1 MIGNRIDPRTRD
13 RAIRLVRNTS
23 LGGLGSAI
31 GLAGAFSIAAA
42 ATFSGKPA
50 PVNSPPPPVVP
61 VADAPVQRP
70 PPDPIVITHVVH
82 HPAQTNYGVTSQQS
96 SGAAPRPPA
105 QGPSLAPPPPPPP
118 VCHSTPSKPC

>member
-1 MIGNRIDPRTRD
+1 MTTNRFDPRTRD
-13 RAIRLVRNTS
+13 RAIRFVRIAT

-50 PVNSPPPPVVP
+50 PVKTPPPPVLP
-61 VADAPVQRP
+61 VADAPVQKP
-70 PPDPIVITHVVH
+70 PPDPIVVTHVVH
-82 HPAQTNYGVTSQQS
+82 HPQGYYGAASQQS
-96 SGAAPRPPA
+96 NGAAPRPPA

-118 VCHSTPSKPC
+118 VCYSTPSMPC